1 MSHWSFFHGNT
12 FNGTPITT
20 SFQEFS
26 FKNYHDNDSSIVRKQ
41 KIIKRKEVGSFIKG
55 TYGLL
60 PFTA

>member
-1 MSHWSFFHGNT
+1 MIHSSFFHGNT
-12 FNGTPITT
+12 LNGTPQTT

-26 FKNYHDNDSSIVRKQ
+26 FTNYHDNDWSIVRKQ

-55 TYGLL
+55 TYVLL